1 LTWRA
6 VILAAAR
13 ASTYIPLPRKF
24 ACALTGGTIMKYS
37 MTRFMALSAALLLPV
52 IASAAAD
59 MYLQI
64 KDAKGET
71 RVVQCAG
78 GACVVDRL
86 APGQY
91 TVLVCDAQGKVIP
104 SAIKLEYTVVSPRDI
119 ATGQASGRRM
129 HKPISITTEMGATA
143 QSGNSIA
150 IDEPGV
156 QLAIGVT
163 ADAVDAAA
171 AKISKSRS
179 NIQNN

>member
-1 LTWRA
+1 MVPA
-6 VILAAAR
+6 MYLAAVRAR
-13 ASTYIPLPRKF
+13 NYISLPRKF
-24 ACALTGGTIMKYS
+24 ACALTGGIFMKYS
-37 MTRFMALSAALLLPV
+37 MTRFMALGAALLLPV

-64 KDAKGET
+64 KDAKGEA

-91 TVLVCDAQGKVIP
+91 SVLVCDAQGKVIP
-104 SAIKLEYTVVSPRDI
+104 SAIKLEYTVVSPRDM
-119 ATGQASGRRM
+119 ATGQASGKRM
-129 HKPISITTEMGATA
+129 HKPISITMEMGAGA
-143 QSGNSIA
+143 KPGSSIA

-171 AKISKSRS
+171 AKISKTRS